1 MGVGGPPDGPDT
13 GAGRTF
19 EGFAQAMG
27 SIDRYIARTMLG
39 AFALVLFSLTALVWI
54 TQALREIDIMTS
66 QGQTVLVFLG
76 ITGLAIPTLLL
87 MIAPIAVALAAGH
100 VLNKLSNDSEIIVMN
115 AAGLRPLRLLRPFMI
130 VTLAIAAVVALLA
143 AYVAPDAWRRLHRWD
158 TQITADVLSNIL
170 KPGQFTPIDQGLT
183 LRLRERQPGGVLA
196 GVFVDDRRD
205 PKERVSIIAERGTVL
220 TNEAGT
226 FLILERGNLQRFQ
239 DGQRDPAL
247 VVFDRYAFDMSKF
260 SAIARNIPRTVRDR
274 YLWELIWPAAD
285 DQLYTI
291 APGRYRQEIHDR
303 VLAPLYLITFVIVAF
318 ALLGPPRTTRQSR
331 SISVAAALL
340 AVAGIRIAGFALSV
354 LTVGGTYAAVL
365 QYAMLAAAAGVG
377 LYVIS
382 RGIVLEVPAL
392 MVEKTSALIER
403 ALKRLGPRWRAAP

>member
-1 MGVGGPPDGPDT
+1 
-13 GAGRTF
+13 
-19 EGFAQAMG
+19 MG

-87 MIAPIAVALAAGH
+87 MIAPIALALAAGH

-115 AAGLRPLRLLRPFMI
+115 AAGMRPLRLLRPFMV
-130 VTLAIAAVVALLA
+130 VTFAIAVVIAILA
-143 AYVAPDAWRRLHRWD
+143 AYLAPDAWRRLARWD

-170 KPGQFTPIDQGLT
+170 KPGQFTPIEPGLT
-183 LRLRERQPGGVLA
+183 LRLRERQPGGVLN

-205 PKERVSIIAERGTVL
+205 PAERVSIIAERGTVL
-220 TNEAGT
+220 TNESGT

-239 DGQRDPAL
+239 QNQRDPAF
-247 VVFDRYAFDMSKF
+247 VVFDRYAFDLSKF
-260 SAIARNIPRTVRDR
+260 SNMTRNIPRTVRDR

-285 DQLYTI
+285 DQLYTL
-291 APGRYRQEIHDR
+291 APGRYRQEVHDR
-303 VLAPLYLITFVIVAF
+303 ILAPLYMIVFVIVAF

-331 SISVAAALL
+331 SISVVATILT
-340 AVAGIRIAGFALSV
+340 VAGIRIAGFALSV
-354 LTVGGTYAAVL
+354 LTVGGAYAAVL
-365 QYAMLAAAAGVG
+365 QYVMLAAAAAVG
-377 LYVIS
+377 IFLIA
-382 RGIVLEVPAL
+382 RGIVLEPPAL
-392 MVEKTSALIER
+392 LVEKINAFIER
-403 ALKRLGPRWRAAP
+403 TLKRFGPRWQAAP